1 MWRPS
6 GVDRSTAAFI
16 GLVIVSLVLV
26 TIDLRAAG
34 EGLGGTLRDGVQ
46 TAFTPVQE
54 GVAWV
59 TRPVVG
65 FFEGVSDLVGIRDE
79 NRRLRLDVADL
90 ERQLAETESLQQRV
104 DELEQI
110 LAIEPPGDLDTVA
123 ARVLA
128 TGASDFDAIRLI
140 DKGRADGITVD
151 MPVIDEGGLVGRVVA
166 VTESSARVRLITD
179 PTMRVAVRV
188 ERTGETGIL
197 IGRGGGALQLEMF
210 NTNAALIKGDLLV
223 TADGRFPAGIP
234 VARVTKDAQAEVG
247 FSLITTAAPEA
258 ELSRVDYVKVVV
270 FTSDDVGATEDEQ
283 DTPIQPPLENES
295 TTTTSGTETTAGTGS
310 GTGSTTSP

>member
-6 GVDRSTAAFI
+6 GVDRSTVTFI
-16 GLVIVSLVLV
+16 ALVLVSLVLV
-26 TIDLRAAG
+26 TVDLRASG

-46 TAFTPVQE
+46 TAFTPVQQ

-79 NRRLRLDVADL
+79 NRQLRLQVADL
-90 ERQLAETESLQQRV
+90 ERQLAETESLQRRV
-104 DELEQI
+104 DELEEI
-110 LAIEPPGDLDTVA
+110 LAIEPPGELDVVA

-128 TGASDFDAIRLI
+128 TGPSDFDAIRLI
-140 DKGRADGITVD
+140 DKGRQDGITVD

-166 VTESSARVRLITD
+166 VTDSSARIRLITD

-188 ERTGETGIL
+188 ERTGEAGIL

-210 NTNAALIKGDLLV
+210 NTNTALIVGDLLV

-234 VARVTKDAQAEVG
+234 VARVTEAAQAEVG
-247 FSLITTAAPEA
+247 FSLITRAAPEA
-258 ELSRVDYVKVVV
+258 ELSRVDYVKVLV
-270 FTSDDVGATEDEQ
+270 FTSDQAGVIEGEE
-283 DTPIQPPLENES
+283 DTPIQPPLEDEGTS
-295 TTTTSGTETTAGTGS
+295 TTVGTGS
-310 GTGSTTSP
+310 GPGTTTLP

>member
-16 GLVIVSLVLV
+16 GLVVVCLVLV
-26 TIDLRAAG
+26 TVDLRASG

-46 TAFTPVQE
+46 TAFTPVQKAAAF
-54 GVAWV
+54 VS
-59 TRPVVG
+59 RPVVS
-65 FFEGVSDLVGIRDE
+65 FFEGISDLVGIRDE
-79 NRRLRLDVADL
+79 NRRLRLQLADL
-90 ERQLAETESLQQRV
+90 ERQLAETESLQRQV
-104 DELEQI
+104 EELEEI
-110 LAIEPPGDLDTVA
+110 LAIAPPGELDTVA

-128 TGASDFDAIRLI
+128 TGPSDFDAIRLI
-140 DKGRADGITVD
+140 DKGRAAGITID

-197 IGRGGGALQLEMF
+197 IGRGGGLLQLEMF
-210 NTNAALIKGDLLV
+210 NTNAALIEGDLLV

-234 VARVTKDAQAEVG
+234 VARVTEAAEAEVG

-258 ELSRVDYVKVVV
+258 ELSRVDYVKVLV
-270 FTSDDVGATEDEQ
+270 FTSDQVGSPGSEEENP
-283 DTPIQPPLENES
+283 PIQPPLENGGS
-295 TTTTSGTETTAGTGS
+295 TTTTTIGS
-310 GTGSTTSP
+310 GPGTTISP

>member
-1 MWRPS
+1 VWRPS
-6 GVDRSTAAFI
+6 GIDRSVAAFI
-16 GLVIVSLVLV
+16 GLVVLSLVLV
-26 TIDLRAAG
+26 TVDLRASG
-34 EGLGGTLRDGVQ
+34 EGLGGVLRDGVQ
-46 TAFTPVQE
+46 TAFTPVQK
-54 GVAWV
+54 GVAFV

-65 FFEGVSDLVGIRDE
+65 FFESISDLVGIREE
-79 NRRLRLDVADL
+79 NRRLRLEVADL
-90 ERQLAETESLQQRV
+90 ERQLAETESLQRRV
-104 DELEQI
+104 EELEQI
-110 LAIEPPGDLDTVA
+110 LAIEPPEDLDTVA

-128 TGASDFDAIRLI
+128 TGPSDFDAIRLI
-140 DKGRADGITVD
+140 DKGRRDGITID

-166 VTESSARVRLITD
+166 VTDDSARVRLITD

-197 IGRGGGALQLEMF
+197 IGRGGGLLQLEMF

-258 ELSRVDYVKVVV
+258 ELSRVDYVKVLV
-270 FTSDDVGATEDEQ
+270 FTSDQVISPGLDEEDE
-283 DTPIQPPLENES
+283 PLQPPLES
-295 TTTTSGTETTAGTGS
+295 TTTTVSSGSGS
-310 GTGSTTSP
+310 GTATVP

>member
-6 GVDRSTAAFI
+6 GVDRSTITFI
-16 GLVIVSLVLV
+16 GLMVVCLVLV
-26 TIDLRAAG
+26 TVDLRAAG

-46 TAFTPVQE
+46 TAFTPVQQ

-79 NRRLRLDVADL
+79 NRRLRLEVADL
-90 ERQLAETESLQQRV
+90 GRQLAETESLQRRV
-104 DELEQI
+104 DELEQV
-110 LAIEPPGDLDTVA
+110 LAIEPPGELDTVA

-128 TGASDFDAIRLI
+128 TGPSDFDAIRLI
-140 DKGRADGITVD
+140 DKGLQDGITVD

-166 VTESSARVRLITD
+166 VTAGSARIRLITD

-210 NTNAALIKGDLLV
+210 NTNAALIVGDLLV

-234 VARVTKDAQAEVG
+234 VARVTKAAEAEVG

-258 ELSRVDYVKVVV
+258 ELSRVDYVKVLV
-270 FTSDDVGATEDEQ
+270 FTSDQVGTAEDEGE
-283 DTPIQPPLENES
+283 TPIQPPLENES
-295 TTTTSGTETTAGTGS
+295 TTTTVETETTAGTGS
-310 GTGSTTSP
+310 EPETTTSP

>member
-6 GVDRSTAAFI
+6 GVDRSTVAFI
-16 GLVIVSLVLV
+16 ALVLVSLVLV
-26 TIDLRAAG
+26 TVDLRASG

-46 TAFTPVQE
+46 TAFTPVQQ

-79 NRRLRLDVADL
+79 NRQLRLQVADL
-90 ERQLAETESLQQRV
+90 ERQLAETESLQRRV
-104 DELEQI
+104 DELEEI
-110 LAIEPPGDLDTVA
+110 LAIEPPGELDVVA

-128 TGASDFDAIRLI
+128 TGPSDFDAIRLI
-140 DKGRADGITVD
+140 DKGRQDGITVD

-166 VTESSARVRLITD
+166 VTGSSARIRLITD

-188 ERTGETGIL
+188 ERTGEAGIL

-210 NTNAALIKGDLLV
+210 NTNTALIVGDLLV

-234 VARVTKDAQAEVG
+234 VARVTEAAQAEVG
-247 FSLITTAAPEA
+247 FSLITRAAPEA
-258 ELSRVDYVKVVV
+258 ELSRVDYVKVLV
-270 FTSDDVGATEDEQ
+270 FTSDQAGVIEGEE
-283 DTPIQPPLENES
+283 DTPIQPPLEDEGTS
-295 TTTTSGTETTAGTGS
+295 TTVGTGS
-310 GTGSTTSP
+310 GPGTTTLP